1 MNVKKFF
8 LYFTIILSLLS
19 FGSIA
24 KAGDYPDRPIS
35 VMVAYNPGGATDF
48 QARLVTMMAAHPKKD
63 YLGQPIVIVNK
74 PGAGGKVGWNWFA
87 SKARKDGYD
96 LAAYNIPHF
105 VSQSIVFDDTK
116 YNIDNLEP
124 IANWGADPA
133 VLIVSKDSQ
142 FNSVADMLKFAKA
155 NPGKVTFSG
164 AGKFVGHHIAFLQ
177 FQKAIWWPTN
187 FPAPEKFVGH
197 HIAFLQFQ
205 KASGAKLTYVPHTG
219 GVPAL
224 AAVKGGQVMAG
235 FNNLSDAF
243 RSQNDIK
250 ILAIAD
256 LQREKTF
263 LPNVPT
269 LKEEGLDVD
278 NSSVN
283 FRGIMAP
290 KGTSP
295 EIIEYLAAKVPLMFN
310 DKKTL
315 KQMKKG
321 GSPVRIMNRAEV
333 QEMWKARKVS
343 LTKLLAGLKP

>member
-1 MNVKKFF
+1 MKLKKIILFI
-8 LYFTIILSLLS
+8 TIILSVIS
-19 FGSIA
+19 FGKIA
-24 KAGDYPDRPIS
+24 NSADYPDRPIS
-35 VMVAYNPGGATDF
+35 VMVAYNPGGATYF
-48 QARLVTMMAAHPKKD
+48 QARLVTMMGAHPKKN
-63 YLGQPIVIVNK
+63 YLGQPIVIINK

-87 SKARKDGYD
+87 SKARTDGYD

-133 VLIVSKDSQ
+133 VLIVGKDSP
-142 FNSVADMLKFAKA
+142 FNSVSDLVKYAKA

-177 FQKAIWWPTN
+177 F
-187 FPAPEKFVGH
+187 E
-197 HIAFLQFQ
+197 
-205 KASGAKLTYVPHTG
+205 KASGADVTYVPHTG

-224 AAVKGGQVMAG
+224 TAVKGGQVMAG
-235 FNNLSDAF
+235 FNNLSDAY

-269 LKEEGLDVD
+269 LKEEGVDVD

-290 KGTSP
+290 KGTP
-295 EIIEYLAAKVPLMFN
+295 KEVIDFLAAQVPLMFN

-315 KQMKKG
+315 GQMKKG

>member
-1 MNVKKFF
+1 MSIKRIFF
-8 LYFTIILSLLS
+8 YLTILLS
-19 FGSIA
+19 IVSFGKIA
-24 KAGDYPDRPIS
+24 SAADFPDRPIS

-48 QARLVTMMAAHPKKD
+48 QARLVTMMAAHPKTN

-87 SKARKDGYD
+87 DKARKDGYD

-142 FNSVADMLKFAKA
+142 FNSAADLVKYAKA

-177 FQKAIWWPTN
+177 F
-187 FPAPEKFVGH
+187 E
-197 HIAFLQFQ
+197 
-205 KASGAKLTYVPHTG
+205 KASGADITYVPHTG

-235 FNNLSDAF
+235 FNNLSDAY

-269 LKEEGLDVD
+269 LKEEGIDVD

-290 KGTSP
+290 KGTP
-295 EIIEYLAAKVPLMFN
+295 KEVIDFLAKQVPLMFN

-315 KQMKKG
+315 GQMKKG
-321 GSPVRIMNRAEV
+321 GSPVRIMNRSEV
-333 QEMWKARKVS
+333 QEMWKARKKS
-343 LTKLLAGLKP
+343 LTTLLAGLKPE

>member
-1 MNVKKFF
+1 MRFRKIFF
-8 LYFTIILSLLS
+8 YLTILLS
-19 FGSIA
+19 IVSFGKIA
-24 KAGDYPDRPIS
+24 NSADYPNRPIS

-48 QARLVTMMAAHPKKD
+48 QARLVTMMAAHPKKN
-63 YLGQPIVIVNK
+63 YLGQPIVIINK

-87 SKARKDGYD
+87 DKARKDGYD

-142 FNSVADMLKFAKA
+142 FNSAADLVKYAKA

-177 FQKAIWWPTN
+177 F
-187 FPAPEKFVGH
+187 E
-197 HIAFLQFQ
+197 
-205 KASGAKLTYVPHTG
+205 KASGTDVTYVPHTG

-235 FNNLSDAF
+235 FNNLSDAY

-269 LKEEGLDVD
+269 LKEEGIDVD

-290 KGTSP
+290 KGTP
-295 EIIEYLAAKVPLMFN
+295 KEVIDFLAKQVPLMFN

-315 KQMKKG
+315 GQMKKG
-321 GSPVRIMNRAEV
+321 GSPVRIMSRSEV
-333 QEMWKARKVS
+333 QEMWKARKKS
-343 LTKLLAGLKP
+343 LTTLLAGLKPE

>member
-1 MNVKKFF
+1 MNIKKIF
-8 LYFTIILSLLS
+8 LYFVAILSFIS
-19 FGSIA
+19 FGTIA
-24 KAGDYPDRPIS
+24 NADDYPDRPIS

-87 SKARKDGYD
+87 SKARNDGYE
-96 LAAYNIPHF
+96 LAAYNVPHF
-105 VSQSIVFDDTK
+105 ISQSIVFDDTK

-133 VLIVSKDSQ
+133 VLIVGPDSQ
-142 FNSVADMLKFAKA
+142 FNSVADLLKFAKA

-164 AGKFVGHHIAFLQ
+164 AG
-177 FQKAIWWPTN
+177 
-187 FPAPEKFVGH
+187 KFVGH

-235 FNNLSDAF
+235 FNNLSDAY
-243 RSQNDIK
+243 RSQKDIK

-256 LQREKTF
+256 VQRETTF

-269 LKEEGLDVD
+269 LREEGVDVD

-290 KGTSP
+290 KGTDP
-295 EIIEYLAAKVPLMFN
+295 KIIEYLAAKVPLMFN

-321 GSPVRIMNRAEV
+321 GSPIRIMNREEV
-333 QEMWKARKVS
+333 QAMWKERKAY
-343 LTKLLAGLKP
+343 LTKLLAGLKAE

>member
-1 MNVKKFF
+1 MNMKSSLIKKLLLSLTFVLSFF
-8 LYFTIILSLLS
+8 L
-19 FGSIA
+19 GNIA
-24 KAGDYPDRPIS
+24 VQAGDYPDRPIS
-35 VMVAYNPGGATDF
+35 VVVAYNPGGATDF

-63 YLGQPIVIVNK
+63 YLGQPIVIINK

-87 SKARKDGYD
+87 SKARNDGYD
-96 LAAYNIPHF
+96 LAAYNVPHF
-105 VSQSIVFDDTK
+105 ISQSIVFDDTK

-133 VLIVSKDSQ
+133 VLIVGPDSP
-142 FNSVADMLKFAKA
+142 FNSVADLLKFAKA

-177 FQKAIWWPTN
+177 FQKA
-187 FPAPEKFVGH
+187 
-197 HIAFLQFQ
+197 
-205 KASGAKLTYVPHTG
+205 SGVKITYVPHTG

-235 FNNLSDAF
+235 FNNLSDAY
-243 RSQNDIK
+243 RSQKDIK

-256 LQREKTF
+256 LQREETF
-263 LPNVPT
+263 LPDVPT
-269 LKEEGLDVD
+269 LKEEGVNVD

-290 KGTSP
+290 KGTDP
-295 EIIEYLAAKVPLMFN
+295 KIIEFLATKVPLMFA

-321 GSPVRIMNRAEV
+321 GSPMRIMNRAEV
-333 QEMWKARKVS
+333 QAMWKERKKS
-343 LTKLLAGLKP
+343 LTKLLAGLKAE

>member
-1 MNVKKFF
+1 MKLKKIILFI
-8 LYFTIILSLLS
+8 TIILSVIS
-19 FGSIA
+19 FGKIA
-24 KAGDYPDRPIS
+24 NSADYPDRPIS

-48 QARLVTMMAAHPKKD
+48 QARLVTMMAAHPKKN
-63 YLGQPIVIVNK
+63 YLGQPIVIINK

-87 SKARKDGYD
+87 SKARTDGYD

-133 VLIVSKDSQ
+133 VLIVGKDSP
-142 FNSVADMLKFAKA
+142 FNSVSDLVKYAKA

-177 FQKAIWWPTN
+177 F
-187 FPAPEKFVGH
+187 E
-197 HIAFLQFQ
+197 
-205 KASGAKLTYVPHTG
+205 KASGADVTYVPHTG

-224 AAVKGGQVMAG
+224 TAVKGGQVMAC
-235 FNNLSDAF
+235 FNNLSDAY

-269 LKEEGLDVD
+269 LKEEGVDVD

-290 KGTSP
+290 KGTP
-295 EIIEYLAAKVPLMFN
+295 KEVIDFLAAQVPLMFN

-315 KQMKKG
+315 GQMKKG

>member
-1 MNVKKFF
+1 MKIKKFF

-19 FGSIA
+19 FGSLSQ
-24 KAGDYPDRPIS
+24 AGDYPDRPIS
-35 VMVAYNPGGATDF
+35 VVVAYNPGGATDF

-63 YLGQPIVIVNK
+63 YLGQPIVIINK

-87 SKARKDGYD
+87 SKARNDGYD
-96 LAAYNIPHF
+96 LAAYNVPHF
-105 VSQSIVFDDTK
+105 ISQSIVFDDTK

-133 VLIVSKDSQ
+133 VLIVGPDSP
-142 FNSVADMLKFAKA
+142 FNSVADLLKFAKA

-177 FQKAIWWPTN
+177 FQKA
-187 FPAPEKFVGH
+187 
-197 HIAFLQFQ
+197 
-205 KASGAKLTYVPHTG
+205 SGVKITYVP
-219 GVPAL
+219 AY
-224 AAVKGGQVMAG
+224 
-235 FNNLSDAF
+235 
-243 RSQNDIK
+243 RSQKDIK

-256 LQREKTF
+256 VQRETTF

-269 LKEEGLDVD
+269 LREEGVDVD

-290 KGTSP
+290 KGTDP
-295 EIIEYLAAKVPLMFN
+295 KIIEFLAAKVPLMFN

-333 QEMWKARKVS
+333 QAMWKARKVS
-343 LTKLLAGLKP
+343 LTKLLAGLAP

>member
-1 MNVKKFF
+1 MKIKKFF

-19 FGSIA
+19 FGSLSQ
-24 KAGDYPDRPIS
+24 AGDYPDRPIS
-35 VMVAYNPGGATDF
+35 VVVAYNPGGATDF

-63 YLGQPIVIVNK
+63 YLGQPIVIINK

-87 SKARKDGYD
+87 SKARNDGYD
-96 LAAYNIPHF
+96 LAAYNVPHF
-105 VSQSIVFDDTK
+105 ISQSIVFDDTK

-133 VLIVSKDSQ
+133 VLIVGPDSP
-142 FNSVADMLKFAKA
+142 FNSVADLLKFAKA

-164 AGKFVGHHIAFLQ
+164 AG
-177 FQKAIWWPTN
+177 
-187 FPAPEKFVGH
+187 KFVGH

-235 FNNLSDAF
+235 FNNLSDAY
-243 RSQNDIK
+243 RSQKGIK

-256 LQREKTF
+256 VQREATF
-263 LPNVPT
+263 LPDVPT
-269 LKEEGLDVD
+269 LREEGVDVD

-290 KGTSP
+290 KGTDP
-295 EIIEYLAAKVPLMFN
+295 KFIEFLAAKVPLMFN

-315 KQMKKG
+315 GQMKKG
-321 GSPVRIMNRAEV
+321 GSPVRIMSREEV
-333 QEMWKARKVS
+333 QAMWVERQAY
-343 LTKLLAGLKP
+343 LTELLAGLSAD

>member
-1 MNVKKFF
+1 MSLKKIFF
-8 LYFTIILSLLS
+8 YLTILLS
-19 FGSIA
+19 IVSFGKIA
-24 KAGDYPDRPIS
+24 SAADFPDRPIS

-48 QARLVTMMAAHPKKD
+48 QARLVTMMAAHPKTN

-87 SKARKDGYD
+87 DKARKDGYD

-142 FNSVADMLKFAKA
+142 FNSATDLVKYAKA

-177 FQKAIWWPTN
+177 F
-187 FPAPEKFVGH
+187 E
-197 HIAFLQFQ
+197 
-205 KASGAKLTYVPHTG
+205 KASGADITYVPHTG

-235 FNNLSDAF
+235 FNNLSDAY

-269 LKEEGLDVD
+269 LKEEGIDVD

-290 KGTSP
+290 KGTP
-295 EIIEYLAAKVPLMFN
+295 KEVIDFLAKQVPLMFN

-315 KQMKKG
+315 GQMKKG
-321 GSPVRIMNRAEV
+321 GSPVRIMNRSEV
-333 QEMWKARKVS
+333 QEMWKARKKS
-343 LTKLLAGLKP
+343 LTTLLAGLKPE